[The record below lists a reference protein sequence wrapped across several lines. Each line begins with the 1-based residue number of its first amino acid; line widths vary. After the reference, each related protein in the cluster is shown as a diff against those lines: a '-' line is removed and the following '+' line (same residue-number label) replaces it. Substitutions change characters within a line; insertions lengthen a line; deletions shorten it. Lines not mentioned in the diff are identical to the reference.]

1 MLPAQMA
8 IAPGAWL
15 GSYQVIAEIGEG
27 GMAKVYRARQAS
39 LNRDVAVKVLPDSLA
54 AEPGFRERFQQEAVA
69 VARLRH
75 PNILAV
81 HDFGQSEGTS
91 YLVTEY
97 VHGTTLD
104 KLING
109 PMSLAEVVKRLTP
122 IAAAIDH
129 AHQHGVLHR
138 DVKPSNIFVTED
150 GVPIL
155 GDFGLARMAQSDTHL
170 TQTGTIIGTPAY
182 MAPEQCEGLPA
193 SPATD
198 VYALATIAYQMLT
211 GDLPFSAPTP
221 MRMLLT
227 KMQEQPTVPR
237 GVVPALPAAAIAA
250 LLKGLAVQPEDRFQ
264 TAAAFL
270 DALRPPA
277 PAQLSLRRRLPL
289 LALVPAVLGGIF
301 LAVGLVTL
309 SRIVYVPMEAGT
321 LASVDEAGIHLLH
334 DKNAYPIDQSQFH
347 PPLTLDPQLTD
358 RKVEVYTDPASGSV
372 IGLGLYDQND
382 ANPVYYSTDAY
393 DQYLSNSARQ
403 EGTAA
408 REGIAT
414 VALMII
420 AGALFIGLDLFERRR
435 HRARQH
441 SPEEKV

>member
-1 MLPAQMA
+1 MLRAQMA

-15 GSYQVIAEIGEG
+15 GGYQVIEEIGEG
-27 GMAKVYRARQAS
+27 GMAKVYRARQPS

-81 HDFGQSEGTS
+81 HDFGQAEGTS

-97 VHGTTLD
+97 VQGSTLD
-104 KLING
+104 REIKG
-109 PMSLAEVVKRLTP
+109 PLPLGEVVRRLQP
-122 IAAAIDH
+122 IADAIDH
-129 AHQHGVLHR
+129 AHRHGVLHR
-138 DVKPSNIFVTED
+138 DVKPANIFVTED

-155 GDFGLARMAQSDTHL
+155 GDFGLARMAQSDSHL

-211 GDLPFSAPTP
+211 GELPFSAPTP

-227 KMQEQPTVPR
+227 KMHEQPSVPR
-237 GVVPALPAAAIAA
+237 TIVPALPAAAVAA
-250 LLKGLAVQPEDRFQ
+250 LLKGLAVKPEERFQ
-264 TAAAFL
+264 TAAELL

-277 PAQLSLRRRLPL
+277 PTPVALRRRLVLFAL
-289 LALVPAVLGGIF
+289 LPAVLGGVF
-301 LAVGLVTL
+301 LVVGLVTL
-309 SRIVYVPMEAGT
+309 SRIVYVPETTGT
-321 LASVDEAGIHLLH
+321 LASVDQAGIHLAH
-334 DKNAYPIDQSQFH
+334 DPNTYPIDQSQFH
-347 PPLTLDPQLTD
+347 PPLALDPAVTD
-358 RKVEVYTDPASGSV
+358 RKVEVYTDPTGGQV

-382 ANPVYYSTDAY
+382 ANPAYYTTDAY
-393 DQYLSNSARQ
+393 DRETRASAQQ

-408 REGIAT
+408 REGIAA
-414 VALMII
+414 VALMIL
-420 AGALFIGLDLFERRR
+420 AAALFIGLDQLERRR
-435 HRARQH
+435 RRRPQH